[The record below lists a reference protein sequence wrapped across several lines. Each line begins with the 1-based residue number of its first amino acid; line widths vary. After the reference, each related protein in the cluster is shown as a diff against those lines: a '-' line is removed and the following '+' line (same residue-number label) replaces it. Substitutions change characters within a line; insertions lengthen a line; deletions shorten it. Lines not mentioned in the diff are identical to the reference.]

1 MPASSDKPHAL
12 VPYSLYLKVW
22 LALILLTVVTVA
34 VSYADMKQARIL
46 TALMIAALK
55 MLLVMLYFMHVRF
68 ERPIFVCMI
77 VVVLVTYGIF
87 IGLTFSDYWYR

>member
-1 MPASSDKPHAL
+1 MTAHHDPSHAP

-34 VSYADMKQARIL
+34 VSYADMKQAKIL
-46 TALMIAALK
+46 AALMIAALK
-55 MLLVMLYFMHVRF
+55 MLLVLLYFMHVRF
-68 ERPIFVCMI
+68 ERPFFAWMI
-77 VVVLVTYGIF
+77 VAVVATYGIF